1 MMTLTLS
8 NTKTQFNITSPN
20 LLESRY
26 SLCRCAGWYE
36 RSVALLWLWWAKW
49 TCVCLGTSGSEDY
62 TDRPDPKKKTHQPF
76 KQACLSSSTSVCGFC
91 FYRMQTAE
99 YTTMTMT
106 MFDAI
111 YILVFF
117 TPVMCVHVCVSLPSC
132 CGAALFFVGTNHTPL
147 NRPNYRTQWLVLLMT
162 NIMATATLW
171 VWLWRWQCRM
181 FLYPVTQHRSRTV
194 SINDKFRFRIV
205 CVQPSL

>member
-1 MMTLTLS
+1 MQDGT
-8 NTKTQFNITSPN
+8 NV
-20 LLESRY
+20 LLPSYDYDEQSGRVY
-26 SLCRCAGWYE
+26 
-36 RSVALLWLWWAKW
+36 V
-49 TCVCLGTSGSEDY
+49 LGPRGQRTIQIG
-62 TDRPDPKKKTHQPF
+62 RIQKKTHQPF

-162 NIMATATLW
+162 NIMATATL
-171 VWLWRWQCRM
+171 
-181 FLYPVTQHRSRTV
+181 
-194 SINDKFRFRIV
+194 
-205 CVQPSL
+205 

>member
-132 CGAALFFVGTNHTPL
+132 CGAALFLLAQITPRWIDL
-147 NRPNYRTQWLVLLMT
+147 IIERNGWFYWWP
-162 NIMATATLW
+162 TLW
-171 VWLWRWQCRM
+171 QPQHYEYDYDDDNAACSFIQWRNTDQE
-181 FLYPVTQHRSRTV
+181 Q
-194 SINDKFRFRIV
+194 FR
-205 CVQPSL
+205 

>member
-62 TDRPDPKKKTHQPF
+62 TDRPDPKKNTSTFQTSMFEFKYECLRFLFLQNADCRIHNNDNDDVWCYLYIGFLHPSYVCACVCITTVMLWCSSFFLLAQITPRWIDLIIERNGWFYWWPTLLQP
-76 KQACLSSSTSVCGFC
+76 QHYEYDYDDDNAAC
-91 FYRMQTAE
+91 
-99 YTTMTMT
+99 
-106 MFDAI
+106 
-111 YILVFF
+111 
-117 TPVMCVHVCVSLPSC
+117 SLI
-132 CGAALFFVGTNHTPL
+132 
-147 NRPNYRTQWLVLLMT
+147 QWRNT
-162 NIMATATLW
+162 D
-171 VWLWRWQCRM
+171 QE
-181 FLYPVTQHRSRTV
+181 Q
-194 SINDKFRFRIV
+194 FR
-205 CVQPSL
+205 

>member
-62 TDRPDPKKKTHQPF
+62 TDRPDPKKKHINLSNKHVWVQVRVFAVFVSTECRLQNT
-76 KQACLSSSTSVCGFC
+76 QQWQWRCLMLFIYWFSSPQLCVC
-91 FYRMQTAE
+91 
-99 YTTMTMT
+99 
-106 MFDAI
+106 
-111 YILVFF
+111 
-117 TPVMCVHVCVSLPSC
+117 MCVYHYRHVVVQ
-132 CGAALFFVGTNHTPL
+132 LFFLLAQITPRWIDL
-147 NRPNYRTQWLVLLMT
+147 IIERNGWFYWWP
-162 NIMATATLW
+162 TLW
-171 VWLWRWQCRM
+171 QPQHYEYDYDDDNAACSFIQWRNTDQE
-181 FLYPVTQHRSRTV
+181 Q
-194 SINDKFRFRIV
+194 FR
-205 CVQPSL
+205 